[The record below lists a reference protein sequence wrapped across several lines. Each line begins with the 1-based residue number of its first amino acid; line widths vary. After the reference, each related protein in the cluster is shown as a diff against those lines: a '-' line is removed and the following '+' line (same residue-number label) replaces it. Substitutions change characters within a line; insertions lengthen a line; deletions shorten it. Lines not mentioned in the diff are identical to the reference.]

1 MSFLHRNIF
10 AYLFS
15 TIFVLGVYFWRITAM
30 YQDGRF
36 DGADATSLLGKSIL
50 LLVLATILATIVT
63 SILFNILISI
73 TTNSQKPSYLVD
85 ERDKLIELRGMRI
98 SEIITGIGFML
109 AMAALALGE
118 EPFLV
123 FNIIVFGFA
132 SASVAGGVAKLYLYR
147 RGF

>member
-1 MSFLHRNIF
+1 MSFLHKNIY

-15 TIFVLGVYFWRITAM
+15 TVLVFGVYFWRMAVM

-36 DGADATSLLGKSIL
+36 DGADATSLLGQSVLILIAVTIL
-50 LLVLATILATIVT
+50 LTLVSSIVFNNLLAIKMCDHG
-63 SILFNILISI
+63 S
-73 TTNSQKPSYLVD
+73 SYVID
-85 ERDKLIELRGMRI
+85 ERDRQIELRGMRI
-98 SEIITGIGFML
+98 SEIVTGIGFML
-109 AMAALALGE
+109 AMAALALGQ

-132 SASVAGGVAKLYLYR
+132 SASVAGGVAKLFLYR